1 MKNHNTLSGQT
12 LALRASLCLC
22 LLAMA
27 TQVTATDVQFT
38 ATFQAPTCQ
47 VSAPPVID
55 FGTVQSSD
63 IKNGGSQEKPLT
75 IALSQCAG
83 FIGAVQKP
91 GVKVSG
97 VGNTAS
103 GDFLFLQPASSH
115 VVNYGVRIVTS
126 TGDVVD
132 NTTFLPAVIDGSGF
146 DGGSASIPLQAALS
160 CGNKCKDAATKGGKL
175 NASITFD
182 FAYQ

>member
-75 IALSQCAG
+75 ITLSQCAG
-83 FIGAVQKP
+83 FIGAVQQR

-97 VGNTAS
+97 GGNSAS
-103 GDFLFLQPASSH
+103 GDL
-115 VVNYGVRIVTS
+115 V
-126 TGDVVD
+126 
-132 NTTFLPAVIDGSGF
+132 
-146 DGGSASIPLQAALS
+146 
-160 CGNKCKDAATKGGKL
+160 
-175 NASITFD
+175 
-182 FAYQ
+182 